1 LQRNR
6 PAQWRRS
13 QRCDV
18 DGGLEQRFEL
28 LLTDAGLVAERHA
41 KDLPGRPDFV
51 FRRQRMV
58 VFTAG
63 DFLAWLAVLGL

>member
-1 LQRNR
+1 MST
-6 PAQWRRS
+6 AARS
-13 QRCDV
+13 LISRIK
-18 DGGLEQRFEL
+18 GSNTGLEQRFEL